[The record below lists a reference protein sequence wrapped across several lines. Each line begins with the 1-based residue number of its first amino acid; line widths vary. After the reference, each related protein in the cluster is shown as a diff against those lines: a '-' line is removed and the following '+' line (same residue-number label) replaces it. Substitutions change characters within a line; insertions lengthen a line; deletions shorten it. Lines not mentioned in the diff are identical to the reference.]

1 MRLTGER
8 EVGSVLLAL
17 SSRMLEFNYRETF
30 VNAFDV
36 SNKVIE
42 LLMMDMGT
50 DVCCTSEE
58 DKTRLDSVKQAL

>member
-1 MRLTGER
+1 MGT
-8 EVGSVLLAL
+8 VLLAL
-17 SSRMLEFNYRETF
+17 SSRMLEFDYHDTF

-50 DVCCTSEE
+50 DVCCTS
-58 DKTRLDSVKQAL
+58 DADRARLETVKQEL